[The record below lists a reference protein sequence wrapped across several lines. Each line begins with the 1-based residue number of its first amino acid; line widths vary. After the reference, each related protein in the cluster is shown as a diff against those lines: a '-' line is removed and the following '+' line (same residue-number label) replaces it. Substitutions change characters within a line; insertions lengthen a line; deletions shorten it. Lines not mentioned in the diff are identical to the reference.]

1 MQMVMTRKVSFL
13 LVTLAIRDVE
23 LDVWGVGRLMY
34 VPGRFF
40 FPLQIKFGPR
50 VVFKLIE
57 RMVLESEDGTNRCV
71 HKRTSDPSPLI
82 SVLAT

>member
-1 MQMVMTRKVSFL
+1 
-13 LVTLAIRDVE
+13 
-23 LDVWGVGRLMY
+23 MY

-57 RMVLESEDGTNRCV
+57 RMVLESEDGTNRCA
-71 HKRTSDPSPLI
+71 HERTLAAFALI